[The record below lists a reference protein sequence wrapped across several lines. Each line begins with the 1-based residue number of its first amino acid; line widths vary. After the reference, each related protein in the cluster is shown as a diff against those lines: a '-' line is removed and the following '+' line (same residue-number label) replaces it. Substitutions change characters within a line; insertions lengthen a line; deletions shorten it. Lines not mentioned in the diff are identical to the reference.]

1 MIEKEILVIED
12 EISLAELI
20 KDILEKNRNIKV
32 SLVHN
37 GADALDS
44 FYVISP
50 DLVLLDIN
58 LPNVDGWTICNEIK
72 ETSSTPLVM
81 MTARDSEIDEIKGL
95 NIGADDYITKP
106 FSLKIL
112 EIKVKK
118 LLKLDSE
125 NIYDKNGIS
134 FNFQTGQ
141 LSIDGEAVD
150 LTRREIYFLNYV
162 IQNSGNILSRE
173 ALLNEVWGFDFDGN
187 DRAVDTLVK
196 RVRKK
201 LGKYQEKLKT
211 IRGIGYVFK
220 N

>member
-1 MIEKEILVIED
+1 MIEKKILVIED

-44 FYVISP
+44 FYTISP

-58 LPNVDGWTICNEIK
+58 LPNVDGWTICKEIK
-72 ETSSTPLVM
+72 ETSSVPLIM

-141 LSIDGEAVD
+141 LLIDGEAID

>member
-1 MIEKEILVIED
+1 MIEKKILVIED

-20 KDILEKNRNIKV
+20 KDVLEKNKNIKV
-32 SLVHN
+32 SLVHD
-37 GADALDS
+37 GADALNS

-58 LPNVDGWTICNEIK
+58 LPNVDGWTICKEIK